1 MEITVNN
8 KVLETQARTLEEL
21 AQELALPAKGV
32 AVAVANSMVPR
43 TEWGTTPL
51 HEGDAVI
58 IIKTNLRK
66 QTINGSFLLLL

>member
-21 AQELALPAKGV
+21 AQELTLPVKGV

-43 TEWGTTPL
+43 TEWETTSL

-58 IIKTNLRK
+58 IIKAAC
-66 QTINGSFLLLL
+66 GG

>member
-21 AQELALPAKGV
+21 AQELTLPAKG
-32 AVAVANSMVPR
+32 VAVANSMVPR

-58 IIKTNLRK
+58 IIKAAC
-66 QTINGSFLLLL
+66 GG

>member
-21 AQELALPAKGV
+21 TQELTLPAKGV
-32 AVAVANSMVPR
+32 AVAVANSMVPK
-43 TEWGTTPL
+43 TEWETTSL

-58 IIKTNLRK
+58 IIKAAC
-66 QTINGSFLLLL
+66 GG

>member
-32 AVAVANSMVPR
+32 AVAVANSMVSR

-58 IIKTNLRK
+58 IIKAAC
-66 QTINGSFLLLL
+66 GG

>member
-32 AVAVANSMVPR
+32 AVAVSNSMVPR

-58 IIKTNLRK
+58 IIKAAC
-66 QTINGSFLLLL
+66 GG